1 MLSKVALYGV
11 KVAAY
16 AVTHRGVLFGA
27 LIRSAAGADGTAGGA
42 EIAAIL
48 ADHRVVATFA
58 T

>member
-1 MLSKVALYGV
+1 MGSEFQLMRKS
-11 KVAAY
+11 
-16 AVTHRGVLFGA
+16 TRGVLFGA